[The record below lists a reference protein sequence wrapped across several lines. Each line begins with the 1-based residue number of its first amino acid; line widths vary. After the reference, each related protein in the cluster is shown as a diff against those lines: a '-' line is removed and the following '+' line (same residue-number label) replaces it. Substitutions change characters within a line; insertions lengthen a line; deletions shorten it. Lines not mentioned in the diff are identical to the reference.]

1 MPFFWQRARAEGD
14 SAAGEPSSE
23 ALLRS
28 TRAEAQL
35 AGAPERGQSE
45 DTCFS
50 SSNRAPGRSS
60 GGSVDLRDAEAVHTT
75 RRLNCASPD
84 APDAVAVEIER
95 RDSGASVSS
104 LASDASSPRQAR
116 SRSDSLPQCLIC
128 LENMNVADKASVV
141 ALGCQCKG
149 AAAYRHQECLDRWLL
164 VKGNTTCDVC
174 GEPMTAVRL
183 PPPPPVPGY
192 VVFPDLEH
200 SFEVQWETFGRY
212 LWHNAVAVVVY
223 CLVLALLMD
232 IKIYVAAL
240 IAILVI
246 MLVIARYVVS
256 VAANTI
262 ARRTVLSFQAP
273 ETS

>member
-1 MPFFWQRARAEGD
+1 MPFFWQRARVEGD
-14 SAAGEPSSE
+14 AAAEPSSE
-23 ALLRS
+23 ALLRA
-28 TRAEAQL
+28 TRAESQPA
-35 AGAPERGQSE
+35 ERSSE
-45 DTCFS
+45 DACFS
-50 SSNRAPGRSS
+50 SSSRAPRRTSS
-60 GGSVDLRDAEAVHTT
+60 AGSADSREAEAV
-75 RRLNCASPD
+75 RRHCAPD
-84 APDAVAVEIER
+84 APDAVRVEIER
-95 RDSGASVSS
+95 RSSGASVAS
-104 LASDASSPRQAR
+104 LASAASSPGAAR

-128 LENMNVADKASVV
+128 LEAMNVADKAAVV

-149 AAAYRHQECLDRWLL
+149 AAAYRHHECLDRWLL

-174 GEPMTAVRL
+174 GEAMTAVRL

-246 MLVIARYVVS
+246 MLVVARYVIS

-273 ETS
+273 ESS